1 MITKIRKRDGR
12 YVKFNEDKITE
23 AIQKAILAVD
33 AEVTLNKVYEMTK
46 EVVKIVEA
54 ETPEGRIPT
63 VENVQ
68 DIVEKVLMNSKLTE
82 VAKAYI
88 LYREER
94 SKVREQKSKL
104 MKTFQA
110 IELDK
115 KTVSNFLSRRD
126 VFHYENPTKS
136 ILAYGREGAKEYNKM
151 FMVDNEYIKLHEEGD
166 IFIKEIEYYTASFNT
181 LQLDSVKCVENRTL
195 KGNIIAKNLKT
206 IDDYLMCLTY
216 IIAKAEDDLYG
227 GVSISD
233 FDYLLAKAVEKN
245 HLEIYLSN
253 VKKHLLVNKTNY
265 HFEDVKSIENIDEIL
280 TSLGIEKEIVRNLKK
295 LAENELE
302 ENLFNA
308 LSKFLLNIKMM
319 PTKNQCGIINASIA
333 YGTDES
339 VYGRLVTKNILLATL
354 KGLEGHLYTTPV
366 QIFKVKE
373 GINYNKEDKNY
384 DLFQLAIKTQSLKMY
399 PNFMFLDA
407 ESNKIKGVNN
417 VRELTYGA
425 TRNRTIN
432 NKTSLGKGS
441 ISETVINLPRVALS
455 SNNIDEFY
463 ENLKNI
469 LNKVVN
475 QQLERFN
482 LLSNL
487 RAVHLP
493 FLMID
498 KAWAGSDNLKTN
510 DSIREVIKNGSLD
523 VGFVGLA
530 EALVALCGNHH
541 GENNEAEK
549 LGLEIIKFM
558 NKHLSEASDK
568 HQLNFQLIASSKV
581 DLLENFV
588 LKDQRKYGIIK
599 HVTDKSFYTD
609 SFHIPSNFKI
619 KVEDKIK
626 IEAKYHSLVSGGHIT
641 YVELGGRQEDKES
654 AILTILQLMKKYG
667 IGYGAIN
674 HHLDFDAECGFLGKI
689 EEGKCPSCG
698 RKESSLKPFFNYRR
712 INDLLIA
719 PINLEMIAHEEV
731 DLRVTNI
738 NNVIR
743 ISGVVND
750 SIVDGPGMRFVVFT
764 QGCLYACPGCHN
776 PETWDLEGGYLVELD
791 DIARMWKDNPLIE
804 GITMSGGDPLLQP
817 EKTLYLI
824 KKAKEENLSVVIYS
838 GSYYEE
844 LVNKNDPLINQI
856 LELSD
861 ILIDGPFEIDKLNLE
876 LPYRGSENQRVIDLK
891 ETRSSGKVKMY
902 K

>member
-166 IFIKEIEYYTASFNT
+166 IFIKEIEYYTASLNT
-181 LQLDSVKCVENRTL
+181 LQLDSVKCVENLTL

-432 NKTSLGKGS
+432 NKPSLGKGS

-469 LNKVVN
+469 LNKIAKEDIYHSPTDMGVNMVAEGIVNNEIVEEAAKKEIVRRYYTEQANFKQGLCDYDSVQRIKLLLTEINIDENYLKVVKPAIEKS
-475 QQLERFN
+475 QQCQKHAMAIQLQNGKIITGREN
-482 LLSNL
+482 ELLSPASSLIINAMKVL
-487 RAVHLP
+487 TKIP
-493 FLMID
+493 DEID
-498 KAWAGSDNLKTN
+498 LLSPTILEPILKMRKGLTQL
-510 DSIREVIKNGSLD
+510 SLQEV
-523 VGFVGLA
+523 
-530 EALVALCGNHH
+530 
-541 GENNEAEK
+541 
-549 LGLEIIKFM
+549 
-558 NKHLSEASDK
+558 
-568 HQLNFQLIASSKV
+568 LIALSICS
-581 DLLENFV
+581 
-588 LKDQRKYGIIK
+588 
-599 HVTDKSFYTD
+599 VTN
-609 SFHIPSNFKI
+609 P
-619 KVEDKIK
+619 
-626 IEAKYHSLVSGGHIT
+626 
-641 YVELGGRQEDKES
+641 
-654 AILTILQLMKKYG
+654 
-667 IGYGAIN
+667 
-674 HHLDFDAECGFLGKI
+674 
-689 EEGKCPSCG
+689 
-698 RKESSLKPFFNYRR
+698 
-712 INDLLIA
+712 
-719 PINLEMIAHEEV
+719 MIAK
-731 DLRVTNI
+731 
-738 NNVIR
+738 
-743 ISGVVND
+743 
-750 SIVDGPGMRFVVFT
+750 
-764 QGCLYACPGCHN
+764 A
-776 PETWDLEGGYLVELD
+776 
-791 DIARMWKDNPLIE
+791 
-804 GITMSGGDPLLQP
+804 LQN
-817 EKTLYLI
+817 
-824 KKAKEENLSVVIYS
+824 A
-838 GSYYEE
+838 
-844 LVNKNDPLINQI
+844 
-856 LELSD
+856 
-861 ILIDGPFEIDKLNLE
+861 DKLKNCDVHST
-876 LPYRGSENQRVIDLK
+876 YIVQNGDLK
-891 ETRSSGKVKMY
+891 ALKSLGVNLTSQPTFYSNELF
-902 K
+902 